1 MGSSPPSGERHGK
14 AGTFAAGERL
24 PQLSNGCQ
32 QQSTSP
38 GVALLTGGQGLAAG
52 RGCGMRWIQETLGLG
67 GAPMKLRL
75 LAFLLLASP
84 IGWWLLAVAQARES
98 RAMKV
103 QGRLARATFAG
114 GCFWCM
120 EPPFEKV
127 PGVQSVTSGYAGG
140 RVRNPSYE
148 QVASGGTGHAE
159 AVQVAYDPA
168 RVSYEELLETFWRNV
183 DPLDKGG
190 QFCDRGDPYRSAIF
204 YEGASQGR
212 AAEES
217 KRWLEASGVPG
228 RPIVTEIVPLDAFYP
243 AEDDHQDFYRMNPAR
258 YVTYRTGCGRD
269 RRLLDLWAKV
279 PARTRAAPQAGPRQG
294 RTRVK
299 DGSWTKPGEE
309 ELRRTLTPL
318 QYTVTGQGGTE
329 DPFRNEY
336 WSHREPGIY
345 VDVVS
350 GEPLFSSLDKLDSE
364 TGWPSFT
371 RPLVAANVRPQA
383 DARQRTIPTEVRSKH
398 ADSHLGHVF
407 EDGPKPTG
415 LRYCINSAAL
425 RFVPLADLA
434 GEGYGEFRVLFEQ
447 AETKAGRLH
456 LPARP

>member
-1 MGSSPPSGERHGK
+1 
-14 AGTFAAGERL
+14 
-24 PQLSNGCQ
+24 
-32 QQSTSP
+32 
-38 GVALLTGGQGLAAG
+38 
-52 RGCGMRWIQETLGLG
+52 MRI
-67 GAPMKLRL
+67 RIF
-75 LAFLLLASP
+75 AFLLLASP
-84 IGWWLLAVAQARES
+84 TGLWLVAGAQARES
-98 RAMKV
+98 KAMKV

-120 EPPFEKV
+120 EPPFEKI
-127 PGVQSVTSGYAGG
+127 PGVLSVTSGYAGG
-140 RVRNPSYE
+140 RIGKPSYE

-159 AVQVAYDPA
+159 VVQIAYDPA
-168 RVSYEELLETFWRNV
+168 RVSYEQLLEVFWRNV

-190 QFCDRGDPYRSAIF
+190 QFCDRGDQYRAAIF
-204 YEGASQGR
+204 YEGASQRR

-217 KRWLEASGVPG
+217 KRSLEAAGVPG
-228 RPIVTEIVPLDAFYP
+228 RPIVTETVPLEAFYP

-258 YVTYRTGCGRD
+258 YFTYRTGCGRD

-279 PARTRAAPQAGPRQG
+279 PLRMLLAPQAGPRLG

-299 DGSWTKPGEE
+299 DGSWTKPGAE

-318 QYTVTGQGGTE
+318 QYQVTQQDGTE
-329 DPFRNEY
+329 DAFRNEH
-336 WSHREPGIY
+336 WNQHNPGVY

-350 GEPLFSSLDKLDSE
+350 GEPLFSSLDKLDSK

-371 RPLVAANVRPQA
+371 RPLVTANVRPRP
-383 DARQRTIPTEVRSKH
+383 DSRTLATEVRSKH

-425 RFVPLADLA
+425 RFVPLADLDDD
-434 GEGYGEFRVLFEQ
+434 GYGEYRVLFEQ
-447 AETKAGRLH
+447 AETKAGR
-456 LPARP
+456 